1 MKSAS
6 VVVVVLVTLGFGF
19 SGLAQGQE
27 RRPAP
32 SQDDTAKLEKRIA
45 ELERE
50 LATLRKELKDLRREL
65 QAQAKVTVI
74 PVQYC
79 SANSAA
85 KLIQEAYKEKRDF
98 LAEALPKMKCVAL
111 RADTKT
117 TQEVR
122 EILLRLDESA
132 RKAEQGDWKVIAIPP
147 HRPDPALLEETIR
160 TIKALEKQKTPGKK

>member
-1 MKSAS
+1 MDSLDAPFRGGVPMKSAS

-65 QAQAKVTVI
+65 QAGEGHSHPCA
-74 PVQYC
+74 
-79 SANSAA
+79 
-85 KLIQEAYKEKRDF
+85 
-98 LAEALPKMKCVAL
+98 
-111 RADTKT
+111 
-117 TQEVR
+117 
-122 EILLRLDESA
+122 ILLGELGRQADPGSL
-132 RKAEQGDWKVIAIPP
+132 QGEAGF
-147 HRPDPALLEETIR
+147 
-160 TIKALEKQKTPGKK
+160 PGRS